1 MEYLYA
7 RGKSKCACMQTD
19 ISRFNPDAIK
29 DILTRNPFAAEQIQH
44 LIRRETSG
52 RNRQKVLQLLA
63 SHAKDILFDPKVS
76 VCVYLRFIFLSRKCP
91 PLAYGEM

>member
-63 SHAKDILFDPKVS
+63 SHAKDMLFDPKVTP
-76 VCVYLRFIFLSRKCP
+76 CVYLRFNFLDRK
-91 PLAYGEM
+91 